1 MEEAKKFHV
10 VIQPKEIGIF
20 NKQKVY
26 EVFDPLRTNIS
37 VTTYS
42 DSNKELISAIRIV
55 AEKAGH
61 AAVPNFSKGLHK
73 VSGGKDIDDFMEI
86 ERKKKQDEID
96 R

>member
-26 EVFDPLRTNIS
+26 EVFDPLRTNI
-37 VTTYS
+37 YS